1 MSPRSTYIL
10 IAFGMVMLAC
20 GGGGGGGG
28 GFVGVPAELV
38 PNLRP
43 LKAADLSIA
52 TVDTGSGFQRVLR
65 LSSRIANFGE
75 GPIEIFGFIEG
86 ANTSQMVPASQ
97 IIRWNNGQT
106 TVIPAGEFEYH
117 PIHSHWHWENLVTFK
132 LYNVVDPVDPYHPS
146 NTLVATTPKVSFCL
160 VDTEKI
166 PGFSG
171 SGQPSTPRYRFC
183 NRNTQ
188 GISVGWND
196 LYAWNIFGQ
205 WIVIEGVPDG
215 QYWVI
220 LESDP
225 TNLLREVDETDN
237 KSAVKIQITGNTVT
251 EIP

>member
-1 MSPRSTYIL
+1 MGTRSFLLL
-10 IAFGMVMLAC
+10 IAFCALFSGC
-20 GGGGGGGG
+20 GGGGGGG
-28 GFVGVPAELV
+28 GFVGIPAELV

-43 LKAADLSIA
+43 LPASDFSIA
-52 TVDTGSGFQRVLR
+52 IVDTGFGFQRVLR
-65 LSSRIANFGE
+65 LSSRIANYGE

-97 IIRWNNGQT
+97 IIRWNNAQT

-117 PIHSHWHWENLVTFK
+117 PVHSHWHWENLVTFR
-132 LYNVVDPVDPYHPS
+132 LHNVDDGTDPYNPS

-160 VDTEKI
+160 VDTAKI

-171 SGQPSTPRYRFC
+171 PGQPSSARYRFC

-196 LYAWNIFGQ
+196 LYASNLFGQ

-215 QYWVI
+215 PYWVI

-225 TNLLREVDETDN
+225 TGLLRELDETDN
-237 KSAVKIQITGNTVT
+237 KSAVKVQITGNTITV
-251 EIP
+251 IP